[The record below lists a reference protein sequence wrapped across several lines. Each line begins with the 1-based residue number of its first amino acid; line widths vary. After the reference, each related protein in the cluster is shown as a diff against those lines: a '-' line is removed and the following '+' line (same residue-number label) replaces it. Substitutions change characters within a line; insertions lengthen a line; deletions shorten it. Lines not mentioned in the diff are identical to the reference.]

1 MILQLKSV
9 GVVRGCYGPKGD
21 QFPARAA
28 YFAPDVADAFVLML
42 DGGGPGAAPGIGRDK
57 IAFSDIWRSGESS
70 LAAVVAGRG
79 AQPPGF
85 SGHNFGVSFDL
96 DVEYTRRAL
105 GIPYAEL
112 LKLLAGYGWHCY
124 RQDGGRGPE
133 DWHFNYLG
141 TPTEAAAVLNR
152 MTQNH
157 ATWQGGAEAAIA
169 KRYPAATF
177 ALGPA
182 DIQAG
187 LKKLGLYHGDVD
199 GKFGPLSLAAAG
211 AFCRAWR
218 LPEQTGPKF
227 SRTLAF
233 VSADIARS

>member
-1 MILQLKSV
+1 MELRLKSV
-9 GVVRGCYGPKGD
+9 GTVRGCYGANHD
-21 QFPARAA
+21 EFPARAA
-28 YFAPDVADAFVLML
+28 YLAPDVADAFVPMV
-42 DGGGPGAAPGIGRDK
+42 DKIGRDK

-79 AQPPGF
+79 ALAPGY

-112 LKLLAGYGWHCY
+112 LRLLAGYGWHCY
-124 RQDGGRGPE
+124 RQDGARGSE

-141 TPTEAAAVLNR
+141 SAAEAASVLNR

-157 ATWQGGAEAAIA
+157 STWQGGAESAIL
-169 KRYPAATF
+169 KRYPVERF
-177 ALGPA
+177 ALSA
-182 DIQAG
+182 SDIQAG

-199 GKFGPLSLAAAG
+199 GKFGPLSLAAVG

-218 LPEQTGPKF
+218 LPEQTGPRF

-233 VSADIARS
+233 VAADIVKV